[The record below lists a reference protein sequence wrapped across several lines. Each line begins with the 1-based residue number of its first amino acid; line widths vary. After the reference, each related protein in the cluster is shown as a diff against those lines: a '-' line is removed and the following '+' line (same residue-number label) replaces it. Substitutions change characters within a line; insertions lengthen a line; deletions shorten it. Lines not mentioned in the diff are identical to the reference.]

1 MKFKNVLIVVKDIE
15 RSRRFYHDLF
25 GLEMIL
31 DNDGNMILTEGLV
44 LQEEKY
50 WTEFLGRE
58 IVPENNSF
66 ELYFEESNI
75 EGFIEKLEKYYP
87 DVKYVNRLMTHSWGQ
102 KVIRFYDPDGNLIEV
117 GHRFNMANIITGIRI
132 ICSIALMFCPVFSPA
147 FYALYITAGISDMID
162 GFVARKTGT
171 VSAFGSKLD
180 TVADFV
186 FVVVCLIKLIPA
198 IQAPTWLIIWIIVIA
213 VIKVIN
219 LISGYVMRK
228 EMVSLHTKMNKA
240 TGILLFVLPLTL
252 AFVDL
257 KYSGVFVSAVA
268 AFAAIQE
275 GVLIRKGE
283 I

>member
-1 MKFKNVLIVVKDIE
+1 
-15 RSRRFYHDLF
+15 
-25 GLEMIL
+25 
-31 DNDGNMILTEGLV
+31 
-44 LQEEKY
+44 
-50 WTEFLGRE
+50 
-58 IVPENNSF
+58 
-66 ELYFEESNI
+66 
-75 EGFIEKLEKYYP
+75 
-87 DVKYVNRLMTHSWGQ
+87 
-102 KVIRFYDPDGNLIEV
+102 
-117 GHRFNMANIITGIRI
+117 MANIITGIRI
-132 ICSIALMFCPVFSPA
+132 ICSIAMMFCPVFSPA

-228 EMVSLHTKMNKA
+228 EMVSLHTEMNKA

-252 AFVDL
+252 MFIDL
-257 KYSGVFVSAVA
+257 KYSGVFVCA
-268 AFAAIQE
+268 AATFAAIQE